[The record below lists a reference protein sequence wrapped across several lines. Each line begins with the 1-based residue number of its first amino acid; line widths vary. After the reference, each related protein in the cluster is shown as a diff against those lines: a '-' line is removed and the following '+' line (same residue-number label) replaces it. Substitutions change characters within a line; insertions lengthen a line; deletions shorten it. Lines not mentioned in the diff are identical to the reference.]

1 VSAHGKP
8 FHPLA
13 TEAEK
18 IKQLA
23 ESVSFRPKD
32 LKHMFLDHGK
42 ADESEYM
49 YRGEGRFRKLNK
61 YERWLYMSYVKEFK
75 EYLDDTTEWV
85 NRIEAD
91 EKKEKEA
98 TAKSAQK
105 ETIVEAGKSAS
116 IQK

>member
-1 VSAHGKP
+1 VSVHGKP

-18 IKQLA
+18 IKQLT
-23 ESVSFRPKD
+23 ESVSFRFKD
-32 LKHMFLDHGK
+32 LKHTFLDHGK

-49 YRGEGRFRKLNK
+49 YRGEESFRKLNK
-61 YERWLYMSYVKEFK
+61 HERWLYMSYVKEFK
-75 EYLDDTTEWV
+75 ECLDDMTEWV

-98 TAKSAQK
+98 TGESAQK
-105 ETIVEAGKSAS
+105 ETMVEAGKSAS